1 MSPTCKYSGD
11 LIVFQGGTITWL
23 HCVPLL
29 FLTYLLLG
37 TWGQD
42 TVLNIHLLFIH
53 SYTVKISKM
62 KLCNLE
68 IFFWEKVIENF
79 CYTIFEIGCLLI
91 FSMNSMYYVDYE
103 PKTLEGR
110 KYLFW
115 FSNYLLL
122 MVFFSMNVSIYCF
135 QIMIHCWSFF
145 IMSNN

>member
-1 MSPTCKYSGD
+1 MSATCKYSGD
-11 LIVFQGGTITWL
+11 LRVFQGGTITWL
-23 HCVPLL
+23 HCVLLL
-29 FLTYLLLG
+29 FLTHLLLG

-42 TVLNIHLLFIH
+42 AVLNIPLLFIH
-53 SYTVKISKM
+53 SYTVKISRM

-68 IFFWEKVIENF
+68 IFFFEKVIENF
-79 CYTIFEIGCLLI
+79 SYTIFEIGCLLI
-91 FSMNSMYYVDYE
+91 FIMNSMYYVDYE
-103 PKTLEGR
+103 PRTLEGR

-122 MVFFSMNVSIYCF
+122 MVLFSMNVNIYCS